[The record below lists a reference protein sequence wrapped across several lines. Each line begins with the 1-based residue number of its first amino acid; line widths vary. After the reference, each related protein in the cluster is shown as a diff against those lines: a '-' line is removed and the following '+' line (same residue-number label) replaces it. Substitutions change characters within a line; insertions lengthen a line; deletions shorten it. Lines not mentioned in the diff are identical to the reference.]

1 MNIDI
6 SLLKEKPE
14 LTEKALLRITPL
26 APLSMV
32 AEIPGAFYK
41 TMRLPDKRMLC
52 GLMENAL
59 GWHLSWTDRE
69 NILICSRKQRGL
81 DKIKTEDRS
90 SYVPLL
96 MDYFEISGRVRIE
109 NLRSICFYK
118 DLWSRGFRRKDSLQK
133 HINGCRNI
141 SIDVLAEY
149 HALFNEGK
157 KGNEGEKGGKGNEED
172 EEKKKKEEADLKRKE
187 WCKENQD
194 KVPMYYSTPTERE
207 FMSLDGEFMVETL
220 MDKRLLQLLRESL
233 PTRNIGYLGTSEG
246 WVDIEII

>member
-14 LTEKALLRITPL
+14 LTEKVTLRITPL

-32 AEIPGAFYK
+32 SEMPGAFYK

-69 NILICSRKQRGL
+69 NILNHSRKQRGL
-81 DKIKTEDRS
+81 GKVKTEDRS

-96 MDYFEISGRVRIE
+96 IDYFEINDKVRIE

-149 HALFNEGK
+149 HVLFNEGK
-157 KGNEGEKGGKGNEED
+157 KETEGKKGNEEA
-172 EEKKKKEEADLKRKE
+172 EKKKEKEEADLKRKE

-194 KVPMYYSTPTERE
+194 KVPMYYTTPTERE

-220 MDKRLLQLLRESL
+220 MDKRLLQLLLESL
-233 PTRNIGYLGTSEG
+233 PTRNVGYLGTSEG

>member
-14 LTEKALLRITPL
+14 LTEKVLLRITPL

-32 AEIPGAFYK
+32 AEMPGTFYK
-41 TMRLPDKRMLC
+41 TMRRPDKRMLC

-69 NILICSRKQRGL
+69 NILICSRTQRGL
-81 DKIKTEDRS
+81 DKVKTEDRS

-109 NLRSICFYK
+109 NLHSICFYK
-118 DLWSRGFRRKDSLQK
+118 DLWSREFRRKDSLQK

-149 HALFNEGK
+149 HVLFNEGK
-157 KGNEGEKGGKGNEED
+157 KEGTENEED

-194 KVPMYYSTPTERE
+194 KVPMYYTTPTERE
-207 FMSLDGEFMVETL
+207 FMNLDGEFMVETL

-233 PTRNIGYLGTSEG
+233 PMRNVGYLGTSEG
-246 WVDIEII
+246 WVDIEMI

>member
-14 LTEKALLRITPL
+14 LTEKVLLRITPL

-32 AEIPGAFYK
+32 AEMSGTFYK

-69 NILICSRKQRGL
+69 NILICSRTQRGL
-81 DKIKTEDRS
+81 DKVKTEDRS

-109 NLRSICFYK
+109 NLHSICFYK
-118 DLWSRGFRRKDSLQK
+118 DLWSREFRRKDSLQK

-149 HALFNEGK
+149 HVLFNEGK
-157 KGNEGEKGGKGNEED
+157 KEGTENEED
-172 EEKKKKEEADLKRKE
+172 EEKEKRGSRP
-187 WCKENQD
+187 QAQGM
-194 KVPMYYSTPTERE
+194 VQRE
-207 FMSLDGEFMVETL
+207 PRQSAHVLHHPHRTGVYE
-220 MDKRLLQLLRESL
+220 LR
-233 PTRNIGYLGTSEG
+233 R
-246 WVDIEII
+246 